1 MILCSSSKSARL
13 MFTFSICL
21 LFKCCSG
28 VMVFCCL
35 IVFHYCSCMLPT
47 LKVCILYI
55 AFSCNLS
62 TFFHS
67 FPIQDYSK
75 NQNTIHVFLK
85 SKGFDQSLQPPFYFN
100 LIPTKF
106 TVIFSNYLSTLFDG
120 CVQRNSID

>member
-1 MILCSSSKSARL
+1 MLHSSYFSLSALFVICSYCQSIEACISSSLPHVAKR
-13 MFTFSICL
+13 FR
-21 LFKCCSG
+21 KRCSG
-28 VMVFCCL
+28 VMVVCCL

-85 SKGFDQSLQPPFYFN
+85 SKGFDQSLQPPFY
-100 LIPTKF
+100 
-106 TVIFSNYLSTLFDG
+106 
-120 CVQRNSID
+120 